1 MAKAMVKPPPS
12 KPKAKVDVQVKK
24 LQQASFDDPTL
35 NVTSKKVA
43 MVQSRPKSKP
53 APLHP
58 PAPAVEITPSVIKKV
73 ADLLRAA
80 GFDRA
85 FTVLEARSNM
95 YVVHLEGEYNNR
107 VITLIGDK
115 PVI

>member
-1 MAKAMVKPPPS
+1 MSPKSNKGLQPLALVKPPPS
-12 KPKAKVDVQVKK
+12 KPKA
-24 LQQASFDDPTL
+24 
-35 NVTSKKVA
+35 
-43 MVQSRPKSKP
+43 RP

-58 PAPAVEITPSVIKKV
+58 PAQPVQITPAVIKKV

-85 FTVLEARSNM
+85 FTVLEARTNV

-107 VITLIGDK
+107 VITLMGEK
-115 PVI
+115 TVIN